1 MLALDRPAA
10 SPLRPQRRGGAK
22 QGCRWCGQPPA
33 RRRRRRRRVGCQAA
47 AAAAAAA
54 VAGSDLQPGRLRQQ
68 PLRPPLRAHDAE
80 VGALVTLARVPQ
92 LETVQAFSSSIS

>member
-33 RRRRRRRRVGCQAA
+33 RRRRRRVGCQA